1 MSLGGPSASA
11 SGMSRA
17 AEARARAEAAAAAA
31 LAAAAAAETALAEA
45 EAQEEAEAATA
56 IQAAVRGALERRRT
70 ARRIA
75 AIVTVQSY
83 VRRWR
88 ARRAARLQKERR
100 DAAAAAAAVKAVQTA
115 VLAEVDSSVREW
127 VMVGTPSALPPCTAR
142 PGRVGEV
149 HTPDVS
155 RFETQSGDTQGV
167 GRSVIGAGSDPADQS
182 PSLAPG
188 SKTPGTPALASMTD
202 ALQQLRLAQAAL
214 DGADG
219 GEQQGA
225 GTTTT
230 VAVDSSSEAIALRA
244 EVAALRAALGTAT
257 ASPAG
262 EAAGNAS
269 AAPRAG
275 VSVFQSRRAA
285 AEAGVASARAA
296 GATAAAAALRAR
308 AEAAE
313 AALAAASVRG
323 PFGVPTA
330 TLSAGEDNGG
340 STTPTASITLRRCS
354 DAYGQYLTADAP
366 DSLRDGYLL
375 APADV
380 GVLRAQMAAL
390 HRAALSRANV
400 DAGLAAMAASAK
412 PASAT
417 ASPGKRPNSSRMQQ
431 LEARVLEAQ
440 NKVVAMAKAAEQRR
454 IEREEKEKRKV
465 AATDSPSGA
474 APPPPP
480 PPATSPVPDAS
491 SSSSSSSS
499 MVSSLSV
506 PLLFASSPVMS
517 LSTHALTAKLDAL
530 LLAFSAWSTAALQP
544 AALPVAL
551 EAQLKQWSEA
561 VNGALAAAAAT
572 VSSVELPV
580 MPTLTDE
587 YLLSL
592 IHLPATSSVFGAGIS
607 ADDWETA
614 LKDVPFSGAATV
626 RDDHVSAAEHADAAQ
641 QQEQQAGEDSSWDAV
656 WEEKASGGD
665 RTNKVLRPSL
675 FEATDGVVSP
685 ARRREPPRV
694 RINNTFSVPP
704 PRGEAAKV
712 EEVAVVDAAQ
722 LRAETEAERLKTVR
736 KLQAAAAEKARRA
749 AAAMERDEAVAG
761 ETGF

>member
-1 MSLGGPSASA
+1 MVQTGLNAD
-11 SGMSRA
+11 
-17 AEARARAEAAAAAA
+17 
-31 LAAAAAAETALAEA
+31 
-45 EAQEEAEAATA
+45 
-56 IQAAVRGALERRRT
+56 IQAWAL
-70 ARRIA
+70 
-75 AIVTVQSY
+75 
-83 VRRWR
+83 
-88 ARRAARLQKERR
+88 
-100 DAAAAAAAVKAVQTA
+100 
-115 VLAEVDSSVREW
+115 
-127 VMVGTPSALPPCTAR
+127 GTPSAPQPCSAR
-142 PGRVGEV
+142 AGPSGETHIPAV
-149 HTPDVS
+149 DRP
-155 RFETQSGDTQGV
+155 ETHAGVDSGV
-167 GRSVIGAGSDPADQS
+167 ERPVIAGGDAN
-182 PSLAPG
+182 AVRATHAVEPG
-188 SKTPGTPALASMTD
+188 STTPGTPVLASMTG

-214 DGADG
+214 DGAEG
-219 GEQQGA
+219 GEQQAA
-225 GTTTT
+225 GTATT

-262 EAAGNAS
+262 GAATNTG
-269 AAPRAG
+269 AAPGAG
-275 VSVFQSRRAA
+275 ISLFQSRRAA
-285 AEAGVASARAA
+285 AEAGVAGAQVA
-296 GATAAAAALRAR
+296 GAQAAAAALRAR

-330 TLSAGEDNGG
+330 TLTDGGDNGG
-340 STTPTASITLRRCS
+340 ASTPTASITLRRCS

-412 PASAT
+412 PTSAT

-440 NKVVAMAKAAEQRR
+440 NKVGAMAKAAEQRR
-454 IEREEKEKRKV
+454 IEREEKEKRKAAAESSA
-465 AATDSPSGA
+465 AAT
-474 APPPPP
+474 PPP
-480 PPATSPVPDAS
+480 PPATSSAPAA
-491 SSSSSSSS
+491 SSSSS
-499 MVSSLSV
+499 MVSSLSG

-517 LSTHALTAKLDAL
+517 LSTQALTAQLDAL

-592 IHLPATSSVFGAGIS
+592 IKLPATSSVFGAGVS
-607 ADDWETA
+607 SDDWETA
-614 LKDVPFSGAATV
+614 HPDIPFSGAATV
-626 RDDHVSAAEHADAAQ
+626 IDDHTSAAAHAAALHQ
-641 QQEQQAGEDSSWDAV
+641 QQLEQEQQAGEDASWDAV

-665 RTNKVLRPSL
+665 RTKLTRPSL

-685 ARRREPPRV
+685 AGRREAPRV
-694 RINNTFSVPP
+694 RINNTFAVPP
-704 PRGEAAKV
+704 PRGEAATE
-712 EEVAVVDAAQ
+712 EEVVVVDAAQ

-736 KLQAAAAEKARRA
+736 KLQAAAAEKARLA
-749 AAAMERDEAVAG
+749 AAAIERDEAVAG
-761 ETGF
+761 ESGF